1 MAFSDFFQRAGKLAA
16 DNSPAI
22 LTAIGVTGVLTTAYL
37 TGKASF
43 KAAEI
48 IARNERRP
56 YQSEPENRLEVKE
69 KVELVWKLYIP
80 AATTGLVT
88 VVCIIGANRIGTRRA
103 AALATA
109 MTISEKAFTEYK
121 DKVVERLGQK
131 KEQGVR
137 DEIAQE
143 RVDQNPVSQTKE
155 IIIAGGGDVLCLD
168 AYTGRYFKSDIET
181 LKKAQNDL
189 NHRIISD
196 MYASLT
202 DFYNLIGL
210 APAGCSEEV
219 GWSSDRLMELSL
231 STTLADNG
239 QPCIVVDFQT
249 MPIPD
254 YQRFH

>member
-1 MAFSDFFQRAGKLAA
+1 MTFSDFFQRAGKLAA

-37 TGKASF
+37 TGKTSF
-43 KAAEI
+43 KAARLIDETETFEKK
-48 IARNERRP
+48 AL
-56 YQSEPENRLEVKE
+56 EPKE

-80 AATTGLVT
+80 AVTTGLVT

-131 KEQGVR
+131 KEQAVR

-143 RVDQNPVSQTKE
+143 RVDRNPVSQTKE

-168 AYTGRYFKSDIET
+168 AFTGRYFKSDIET

-189 NHRIISD
+189 NYRIISD

-219 GWSSDRLMELSL
+219 GWSSDRLLELSL

-249 MPIPD
+249 MPSPD